1 MLTKL
6 FTKYW
11 LKRIKNNFINNG
23 PKKFFINV
31 FFFLQRVLL
40 IKTVGEFPFKYFFL
54 KRRILI
60 RKFCKD
66 HLIDFDHQN
75 IKTYFNYFLD
85 SSLIDKNSI
94 IYSFGLATN
103 IKFEEK
109 LASDFDV
116 NVYCFDPTPV
126 AVNYMKNVKNLK
138 LIYQPYGIWVEDK
151 KVKFYYLNSE
161 NPENFGGSITNYTGD
176 ANNSENLQCYKLKS
190 LMSMNNHNKI
200 DVLKMDIEGAAIE
213 VLNNIFNDNIF
224 PKQIAVEFEVGEN
237 EDISEETFQNFSG
250 DIIKLINKLKSLGYM
265 TYHMPRFSNLPY
277 SSIEVLCIR
286 K

>member
-75 IKTYFNYFLD
+75 IKTYFNYYLD
-85 SSLIDKNSI
+85 SSLIGKNSI

-151 KVKFYYLNSE
+151 KVKFYYLDSE
-161 NPENFGGSITNYTGD
+161 HPESFNGSITNYSGN
-176 ANNSENLQCYKLKS
+176 ANNSVNLQCHKLKS

-213 VLNNIFNDNIF
+213 VMNNILDDNIF

-237 EDISEETFQNFSG
+237 EDISEEAFKNFSVG
-250 DIIKLINKLKSLGYM
+250 IIKILNKLKSLGYK